1 MTMRGVRE
9 VGGREDGRGQ
19 RDRSNRWR
27 TRFEREN
34 QAERQKQ
41 RELEDGDKQIDQRI
55 YKDLK
60 GESLRCERH
69 MRKGKEQRRGQG
81 GRGEEGRG
89 EGFPLEEKS
98 LQDERRG
105 GWRTG
110 RQRSTFHR
118 GVGAREL
125 AIASIPASER
135 MRERTRVCGVNE

>member
-1 MTMRGVRE
+1 MRGVRE

-81 GRGEEGRG
+81 GRGEEGKRGGVPPRG
-89 EGFPLEEKS
+89 EVSPGREK
-98 LQDERRG
+98 G
-105 GWRTG
+105 GVEDWKAEKHLPPGCGGT
-110 RQRSTFHR
+110 
-118 GVGAREL
+118 GVGNRVDTCERAHAR
-125 AIASIPASER
+125 AHARVRSE
-135 MRERTRVCGVNE
+135 